1 MQIQEKIKKKN
12 RGGAR
17 KGAGRKKVKAE
28 SVSLNL
34 NIDKKVAEAMRE
46 HFKGDISSL
55 TESYYKML
63 LKNKEK

>member
-1 MQIQEKIKKKN
+1 MKKEN
-12 RGGAR
+12 RGGFRANS
-17 KGAGRKKVKAE
+17 GRKKVKAE
-28 SVSLNL
+28 CVSLNL
-34 NIDKKVAEAMRE
+34 NIEKKVAEAMRE